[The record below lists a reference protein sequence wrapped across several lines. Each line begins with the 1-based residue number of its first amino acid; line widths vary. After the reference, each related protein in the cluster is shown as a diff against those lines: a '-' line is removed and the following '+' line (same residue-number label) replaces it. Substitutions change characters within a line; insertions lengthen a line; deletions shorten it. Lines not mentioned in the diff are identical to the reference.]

1 MSDAINPRIVIAGA
15 GSVGCY
21 VGGALALAG
30 RDVTLLLRPALAD
43 MIAANGFKVRD
54 LKGPERHVAPAH
66 IKLSTDPALA
76 FKDASVILVTVK
88 SLATAEMA
96 ALIARHAPPAA
107 TVISFQNGVD
117 NASVLRERLG
127 PDRTVLAGMVP
138 FNVMQLHNTGQ
149 PPLFLR
155 ATSGTIQIE
164 ASDAHLSA
172 QLNVPG
178 LPVSESTNMTNVL
191 WSKLVINLNNAVNA
205 LAGIPLR
212 DELHDKRWRLI
223 LARQMDEALSV
234 LKGADITPAAIEGVK
249 PALMATALRLPAPLF
264 RLAAS
269 ASLAI
274 DPEARSSMWEDLER
288 RRMTEIDYL
297 QGAILRLAEK
307 HGVATPLTRRIIDL
321 IKTAE
326 KSGLG
331 SPHLDPDDIVT
342 GL

>member
-54 LKGPERHVAPAH
+54 LKGPEHEVTPKQIQIA
-66 IKLSTDPALA
+66 TDPAQA
-76 FKDASVILVTVK
+76 FKNADVILVTVK
-88 SLATAEMA
+88 SLGTREMA
-96 ALIARHAPPAA
+96 DLIARHAPSSA
-107 TVISFQNGVD
+107 TVISLQNGVD
-117 NASVLRERLG
+117 NARVLRERLG
-127 PDRTVLAGMVP
+127 PGCKVFAGMVP
-138 FNVMQLHNTGQ
+138 FNVMQLHNRGQ

-164 ASDAHLSA
+164 AGNAHLSVL
-172 QLNVPG
+172 LNVPG
-178 LPVSESTNMTNVL
+178 LPVADNANMTNVL

-205 LAGIPLR
+205 LAGIPLKQ
-212 DELHDKRWRLI
+212 ELHDKRWRLI

-234 LKGADITPAAIEGVK
+234 LKGADIKPAAIEGVK

-331 SPHLDPDDIVT
+331 SPHLDPDDIVA